1 MMERGYQITFFTR
14 QDCTIGNQPLGQ
26 WLLHIASQLGLKGA
40 TVNGALEGVGHD
52 GEVHMVNLYDIS
64 EQPLQIV
71 MVVTEAEYRALFQ
84 RLEQEPVSVFCTVAE
99 VEFGMV
105 GGGTQTPN
113 R

>member
-1 MMERGYQITFFTR
+1 MMKKGYQITFFTR

-40 TVNGALEGVGHD
+40 TVSGALEGVGHD
-52 GEVHMVNLYDIS
+52 GRLHMINIYDTS

-71 MVVTEAEYRALFQ
+71 MVVTEPEYRALFQ
-84 RLEQEPVSVFCTVAE
+84 RLGQEQVSVFFTVAE

-105 GGGTQTPN
+105 GGAPQTPN